1 MKESNAQYKDNDKQN
16 DNRTNQILLILNIKN
31 IKIGSVIVS

>member
-1 MKESNAQYKDNDKQN
+1 MKESNAQCKDNEKQN
-16 DNRTNQILLILNIKN
+16 DNQTNQILLILNIKY